1 MYDIF
6 FKKTRFFFRYF
17 SLRCKSNQKIKPT
30 VSAAA
35 QARSPQPSALPSH
48 ASSWQVKSIV
58 NCESPSPFNKHSPI
72 RRLVHNLHIQAFFG

>member
-35 QARSPQPSALPSH
+35 QARSPQPSAWPSH
-48 ASSWQVKSIV
+48 ASWQVKSIV
-58 NCESPSPFNKHSPI
+58 NCESFSPLNKHSPI
-72 RRLVHNLHIQAFFG
+72 LRLVHYLYIQALVG

>member
-48 ASSWQVKSIV
+48 AS
-58 NCESPSPFNKHSPI
+58 
-72 RRLVHNLHIQAFFG
+72 